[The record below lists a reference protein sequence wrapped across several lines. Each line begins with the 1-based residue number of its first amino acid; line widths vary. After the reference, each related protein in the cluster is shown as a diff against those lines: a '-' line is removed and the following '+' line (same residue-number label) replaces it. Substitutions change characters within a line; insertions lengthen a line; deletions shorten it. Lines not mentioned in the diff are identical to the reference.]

1 MIKIDMDYWYDCIE
15 FIDSI
20 HIDYIQ
26 YFNGY
31 YWALYVNV
39 FNNGKAQNSQG
50 LWTFTD
56 HLNSTLYELSNW
68 YRVDSLI

>member
-26 YFNGY
+26 WLLLGIVCQRF
-31 YWALYVNV
+31 
-39 FNNGKAQNSQG
+39 QQRQG
-50 LWTFTD
+50 
-56 HLNSTLYELSNW
+56 SE
-68 YRVDSLI
+68 